1 MPTRRTTRRLAAVT
15 GASAGIGESFAR
27 ALARD
32 GWDLLLVARRKGR
45 LERLAKELGELHGT
59 RSEILAADM
68 TKLAR
73 LRVVETALEQAKRL
87 ELLVN
92 NAGIGDFHPFHESD
106 REREDAEIRLNVLA
120 TVRLAH
126 AALPGMVRR
135 GRGAVINVSST
146 AGFAPCPRFAT
157 YGGTKAFLN
166 SFTEALHE
174 ELRGTGVKVQAL
186 CPGLTHTEIFE
197 RAKVDASGLPE
208 FFWMES
214 DQVVEASLAAL
225 ERGEVLCVP
234 GLANRALSTL
244 TRVLPH
250 AATSRIATIFS
261 SRWVPEEQRRTDAPS
276 PRSRPRT
283 PRR

>member
-1 MPTRRTTRRLAAVT
+1 MARRGTKRGVAAVT
-15 GASAGIGESFAR
+15 GASAGIGEAFAR
-27 ALARD
+27 ALGRD
-32 GWDLLLVARRKGR
+32 GWDLLLVARRRPR
-45 LERLAKELGELHGT
+45 LET
-59 RSEILAADM
+59 
-68 TKLAR
+68 LAR
-73 LRVVETALEQAKRL
+73 ELREQHGVHVEVMGADLTRRSRLRAVEDVLEQSSRL

-120 TVRLAH
+120 AVRLAH

-135 GRGAVINVSST
+135 GRGSLINVSST
-146 AGFAPCPRFAT
+146 AGFTPCPRFAT

-197 RAKVDASGLPE
+197 RAEVDASGLPE
-208 FFWMES
+208 FFWMQA
-214 DQVVEASLAAL
+214 DDVVRESLAAL
-225 ERGEVLCVP
+225 EQGEVVCVP

-244 TRVLPH
+244 TRALPH
-250 AATSRIATIFS
+250 AATSRIASIVS
-261 SRWVPEEQRRTDAPS
+261 QRWLPEE
-276 PRSRPRT
+276 
-283 PRR
+283 